1 MKVNLAHF
9 LLISKV
15 VNRHS
20 NSSGNFSYLFKR
32 NLHALKFSGVGASLL
47 ISPFLINGTITSVEN
62 YPYKGQSREVTS
74 VITRAK
80 INVRKRIIIIRLL
93 TAYVNMLN
101 LPYY

>member
-1 MKVNLAHF
+1 M
-9 LLISKV
+9 
-15 VNRHS
+15 
-20 NSSGNFSYLFKR
+20 
-32 NLHALKFSGVGASLL
+32 KFSGVGASLL